1 MVLKSSPSIHR
12 NRYSINEEH
21 SNRRRKN
28 SSSQSSA
35 PRSSLDTFVIP
46 RRTRYPS
53 GNSPH
58 PEPIDLQIAKN
69 LLHYDNTTAQKSE
82 PKLQQIQEQKH
93 SQNQA
98 QNDTNGLG
106 AWISSDVS
114 FDGVSKSRSSARY
127 SSTNTALT
135 GSDWSDFSIR
145 HFSASSYGSD
155 RETSKSIRQYNEYA
169 KEHGLTDLIAIA
181 ENGIL

>member
-1 MVLKSSPSIHR
+1 MVLKSSTSIHR
-12 NRYSINEEH
+12 NRYSINEEC
-21 SNRRRKN
+21 SNHRHKN

-46 RRTRYPS
+46 HRTRYPS

-69 LLHYDNTTAQKSE
+69 LLNYDDTTTQKSE
-82 PKLQQIQEQKH
+82 AKLQHILGQKR

-98 QNDTNGLG
+98 QNDTNRLG
-106 AWISSDVS
+106 AWISSDIS
-114 FDGVSKSRSSARY
+114 FDGVSKSRSSAWC

-135 GSDWSDFSIR
+135 ESDWSGFSIR

-155 RETSKSIRQYNEYA
+155 RETSKSIQQYNEYA
-169 KEHGLTDLIAIA
+169 KEYGLTDLIAIA